1 MKKSQIKE
9 LVKSASENYNVIN
22 AYFRFDTSYVNLIPL
37 SLNDKL
43 FLVINEYDFIFNGYS
58 IYRFKDLIKV
68 KIKHDMCDEILKSEG
83 LTSSIIVPNIDIF
96 NWKSV
101 FESLKNMNRNIIVEK
116 QTIDGEDA
124 EFVIGR
130 IEKIYKSFVYVW
142 NFDAE
147 GVWDESPIKIP
158 YSQITNITFGSRY
171 VDTFSKYIDEP
182 PFNE

>member
-1 MKKSQIKE
+1 MKKSEIKG
-9 LVKSASENYNVIN
+9 LVKSSMENINVIN

-68 KIKHDMCDEILKSEG
+68 KTKNDMCDKILKSEG
-83 LTSSIIVPNIDIF
+83 LTSNIIVPDIDISC
-96 NWKSV
+96 WKSV
-101 FESLKNMNRNIIVEK
+101 FESIKKMNRNIIVEK
-116 QTIDGEDA
+116 QTIDGEDS
-124 EFVIGR
+124 EFIIGR
-130 IEKIYKSFVYVW
+130 IEKIYKNFAYVW
-142 NFDAE
+142 HFDAD
-147 GVWDESPIKIP
+147 GIWGESPLKIP

-182 PFNE
+182 PFIE